1 MEQYQI
7 DDMLS
12 NLQSYL
18 ESWGINTRRHFRCL
32 NPDHQDSNASM
43 KYFDD
48 NKCYCFGC
56 GAVFNLVD
64 CISSLEN
71 VDRKEAYKRAINK
84 YSLYE
89 NRVRQDKPIAKK
101 EESHKDYEKAYEVW
115 KYVLSKNSKAKQ
127 YLKER
132 GLSEETI
139 KRFNLGFNSF
149 DFGEFNYNAIVIP
162 ITNNCYTTRNIDKEQ
177 TEIRY
182 YKSKGS
188 KSAIFNSNALINEI
202 PYCVITEGEFDCM
215 SFETL
220 GKNCIALC
228 GANNIDKFISADKRN
243 DKIYV
248 LALDKDVAGIKTT
261 NALKDYFDEYE
272 MNYVEFDFG
281 DYKDPNEALVKDR
294 EQFSDLCE
302 EMVYDVMKYKERID
316 RKKLKQDIE
325 M

>member
-32 NPDHQDSNASM
+32 NPDHSDSNASM

-56 GAVFNLVD
+56 GAVYNLVD

-84 YSLYE
+84 YSFSDRKV
-89 NRVRQDKPIAKK
+89 RVEKPIEKK
-101 EESHKDYEKAYEVW
+101 EESHNNYEKAYSVW
-115 KYVLSKNSKAKQ
+115 KYNLTKNSKAKE
-127 YLKER
+127 YLKQR

-162 ITNNCYTTRNIDKEQ
+162 ISNSCYTTRNIDKEQ

-182 YKSKGS
+182 YKSKGTQ
-188 KSAIFNSNALINEI
+188 SALFNPSALTNDK
-202 PYCVITEGEFDCM
+202 PYCVIVEGEFDCM

-272 MNYVEFDFG
+272 MNYIEFDFG

-302 EMVYDVMKYKERID
+302 EMVYDVMKCKERID